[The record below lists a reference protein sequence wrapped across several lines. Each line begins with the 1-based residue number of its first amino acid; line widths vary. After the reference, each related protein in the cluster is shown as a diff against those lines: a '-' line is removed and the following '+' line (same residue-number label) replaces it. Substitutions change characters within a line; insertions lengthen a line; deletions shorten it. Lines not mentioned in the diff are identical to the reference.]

1 VIARGWCT
9 GVRLVHI
16 GLCALVSGVVILSA
30 ACGGGG
36 EDPTRP
42 TDPLS
47 IARWIGEGR
56 VICDLEH
63 AQRGE
68 GLDAGW
74 TAYAPPAPVS
84 GLQAA
89 RAARSR
95 LENCRE
101 NVEPGTRVTATLES
115 SKQGRAVVVLRTI
128 APSGGG
134 TTERMRFTRS
144 GGSWLR
150 VG

>member
-1 VIARGWCT
+1 M
-9 GVRLVHI
+9 RLVQAA
-16 GLCALVSGVVILSA
+16 LCALVSGVSILSV
-30 ACGGGG
+30 ACGGDG
-36 EDPTRP
+36 EVPSRPDDPVG
-42 TDPLS
+42 
-47 IARWIGEGR
+47 IALWIGEGR

-63 AQRGE
+63 ARRGE

-74 TAYAPPAPVS
+74 TAYAPGAPGA

-89 RAARSR
+89 QEARSR
-95 LENCRE
+95 LQNCRE

-115 SKQGRAVVVLRTI
+115 ADRERAVVVLRTI

-134 TTERMRFTRS
+134 TTERMRFGRS
-144 GGSWLR
+144 EGSWLR

>member
-1 VIARGWCT
+1 MRRSNLWPP
-9 GVRLVHI
+9 LV
-16 GLCALVSGVVILSA
+16 ASVAILSA
-30 ACGGGG
+30 ACGSGG
-36 EDPTRP
+36 EDPSRP
-42 TDPLS
+42 TDPVD
-47 IARWIGEGR
+47 IALWIGEGR

-74 TAYAPPAPVS
+74 TAYAAPAPAS

-115 SKQGRAVVVLRTI
+115 SNRGSAVVVLRTI

-134 TTERMRFTRS
+134 TTERLRFTRS
-144 GGSWLR
+144 EGAWLR